1 MNGGLIC
8 LDAGMITTPLEESN
22 RDLLNRFIAGDTVK
36 ADYSNVKWK
45 QAPQWARHNQISNE
59 QIRDME

>member
-1 MNGGLIC
+1 MTRCIDVLVQP
-8 LDAGMITTPLEESN
+8 MI
-22 RDLLNRFIAGDTVK
+22 LNKIGEYEGDTVK
-36 ADYSNVKWK
+36 ADYSSVKWK